1 MIHELDDVRLT
12 LLTGTPLPVV
22 ERIGFSGPKVN
33 VGTVSRDELITRLRQ
48 ADILLLPHGFTSK
61 FAQEEI
67 KTIFPTKTIEYLISG
82 RPILAHLPADCFL
95 AEFLRSQ
102 GCALIVDE
110 PSVEALKRA
119 LDPLRQDEA
128 LRSKLVCNAIQ
139 AAKQFE
145 AHEVARQMR
154 DIIQTYDGRSP
165 F

>member
-1 MIHELDDVRLT
+1 LAPFRATSDN
-12 LLTGTPLPVV
+12 PAA
-22 ERIGFSGPKVN
+22 SG
-33 VGTVSRDELITRLRQ
+33 RYFAAAAWI
-48 ADILLLPHGFTSK
+48 TSK

-95 AEFLRSQ
+95 AEFLRSHD
-102 GCALIVDE
+102 CALIVDE
-110 PSVEALKRA
+110 PSLEALKRA
-119 LDPLRQDEA
+119 LAILRQDEA
-128 LRSKLVCNAIQ
+128 LRSKLVCNAMQ

-154 DIIQTYDGRSP
+154 DTIQHLRRVSP